1 MPKKTKPILASTLDL
16 SSIQLNM
23 VVVKWHDARF
33 FPGTY
38 TKNDCNKHNMCLFE
52 SLGYIISDDETI
64 PRIAGEQNNEGEYR
78 DITLIPTG
86 SIISITRL
94 CKLL

>member
-1 MPKKTKPILASTLDL
+1 MKIG
-16 SSIQLNM
+16 NM

-38 TKNDCNKHNMCLFE
+38 TKEAYREVNMCLFE
-52 SLGYIISDDETI
+52 SLGYIITKDKTTL
-64 PRIAGEQNNEGEYR
+64 RIAAERNNEGEYR

-86 SIISITRL
+86 SILSIR
-94 CKLL
+94 KLFPNTLV

>member
-1 MPKKTKPILASTLDL
+1 MEPNVL
-16 SSIQLNM
+16 SNM

-38 TKNDCNKHNMCLFE
+38 TKEACQEHSMCLFE
-52 SLGYIISDDETI
+52 SLGYLIAQDKTTM
-64 PRIAGEQNNEGEYR
+64 RIAGERNNEGEYR

-86 SIISITRL
+86 SIVSVAE
-94 CKLL
+94 LLPSTPV